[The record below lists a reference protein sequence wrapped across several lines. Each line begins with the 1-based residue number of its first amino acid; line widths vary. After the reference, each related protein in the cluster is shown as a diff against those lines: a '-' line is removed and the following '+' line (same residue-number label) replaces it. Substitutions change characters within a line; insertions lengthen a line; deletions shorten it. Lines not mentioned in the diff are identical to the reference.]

1 LYQILDNLIRNA
13 LKFSVKGRL
22 PDLEVGLRDGPDN
35 YSGSS
40 GQLGEPVFFVR
51 DNGIGIS
58 PADQDRI
65 FEPFERLGQHD
76 AQGTGIGLAI
86 VKKIIEL
93 YQGKVWVESEAGHGS
108 TFCFTLPLY
117 GEVRRARLAGKG
129 AEA

>member
-1 LYQILDNLIRNA
+1 LFQILDNLIRNA
-13 LKFSVKGRL
+13 LKFAAKDRAL
-22 PDLEVGLRDGPDN
+22 DLEVGLRDGSGN
-35 YSGSS
+35 GSGST
-40 GQLGEPVFFVR
+40 GRLEEPVLFVR

-76 AQGTGIGLAI
+76 APGTGIGLAI

-93 YQGKVWVESEAGHGS
+93 YQGKVWVESEPGHGS

-117 GEVRRARLAGKG
+117 GEVTSARF
-129 AEA
+129 AEKEAQA